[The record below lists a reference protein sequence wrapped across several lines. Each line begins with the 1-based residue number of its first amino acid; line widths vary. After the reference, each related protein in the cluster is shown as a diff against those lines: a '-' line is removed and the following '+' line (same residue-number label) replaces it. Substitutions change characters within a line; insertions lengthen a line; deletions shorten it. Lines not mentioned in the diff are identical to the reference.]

1 MLDTKENLKGKIDN
15 VADKAWTQARSTAKP
30 DGCTT
35 GGIVDAVKERMQSVA
50 TGASDLAGMA
60 KDTAQEW
67 ASSVGGAAVY
77 AKDAT
82 RDVASAAAEK
92 VGEMG
97 QDLTEFIRRHPL
109 QSLLAGLGA
118 GFAVGF
124 LVAHV
129 VRRS

>member
-1 MLDTKENLKGKIDN
+1 MLDTKENLKGRIDD
-15 VADKAWTQARSTAKP
+15 VADKGWTQARSTAKP
-30 DGCTT
+30 EGA
-35 GGIVDAVKERMQSVA
+35 GGIVDAVKERVQAVA
-50 TGASDLAGMA
+50 TGASDLAGIA

-77 AKDAT
+77 AKNAT

-92 VGEMG
+92 VGEIG
-97 QDLTEFIRRHPL
+97 QDLTELIRRRPL
-109 QSLLAGLGA
+109 QSLLAGLGV